1 MRMKLTHLR
10 CAIVLVLAS
19 LTSIKTGRAC
29 NYGGVTCNTFLGTA
43 CDGACDGDVCEGTQM
58 NEYSCTDGSVQF
70 IQE

>member
-1 MRMKLTHLR
+1 MRIRRWCLAM
-10 CAIVLVLAS
+10 AILILPAS
-19 LTSIKTGRAC
+19 RVGRAC
-29 NYGGVTCNTFLGTA
+29 SYGGVTCNTFLGTA